1 VSEGRLDGDDVAPA
15 TMKANSLTL
24 ISRVRAVCTAPPS
37 FCSVGIRQRAG
48 SFTNP

>member
-15 TMKANSLTL
+15 TMRTNSLTL

-37 FCSVGIRQRAG
+37 VCIVGIHQRAG